1 MFHKKLIGDMAL
13 SNNDK
18 TSSNGFL
25 LGLTLGAAVGFL
37 SGVLFAPKPGNE
49 TRAII
54 MDTGREW
61 KEKAEE
67 ITSTTREK
75 LSKATA
81 KGKKTITDL
90 HDDGFNDLD
99 LDDEDL

>member
-1 MFHKKLIGDMAL
+1 
-13 SNNDK
+13 
-18 TSSNGFL
+18 
-25 LGLTLGAAVGFL
+25 
-37 SGVLFAPKPGNE
+37 
-49 TRAII
+49 